1 MLEMLQQLLQE
12 APSGSVRQ
20 EACLSLGD
28 SQEALRMLCVDAKMN
43 DVFLSKRGVEHEM
56 KLGYLSVVDDS
67 PLFLSVSSL
76 VKKIESKL
84 LAFEEC

>member
-43 DVFLSKRGVEHEM
+43 NVFLSKRGVEHVM

-67 PLFLSVSSL
+67 PLFFKCL
-76 VKKIESKL
+76 KPR
-84 LAFEEC
+84 